1 MKMKSKVSLSFGKIP
16 DGDLTIVAKTVL
28 ENMYARAVY
37 DSPPVPESVLRAA
50 IAAFQEAKVEQADGG
65 RRATAAKNQR
75 RAELL
80 DLLRKLA
87 YYVQIACDGELATL
101 LSSGF
106 QAKSENRSQTPL
118 EKAVLRR
125 VVHGRSGQS
134 LVTTKAQP
142 NVRNWEVIVAELDE
156 DGKPG
161 PYRKATLSTSS
172 RNIPVDGLT
181 PGKLHSYQARALGG
195 STGCSDWSDALIQ
208 RAL

>member
-16 DGDLTIVAKTVL
+16 DDTLTSFAKTVL
-28 ENMYARAVY
+28 AQLYAQAAY
-37 DSPPVPESVLRAA
+37 HSPPVPEADLRAA
-50 IAAFQEAKVEQADGG
+50 IAAFQEAKVEQLDGG
-65 RRATAAKNQR
+65 RKATALKNQR

-106 QAKSENRSQTPL
+106 QAKNENRSQTPL
-118 EKAVLRR
+118 EKAVLLR
-125 VVHGRSGQS
+125 VVHGHSGQS

-142 NVRNWEVIVAELDE
+142 NVRNWEVVVVELDE

-161 PYRKATLSTSS
+161 PNRRTSFQTSS

-195 STGCSDWSDALIQ
+195 STGCSAWSDALIQ

>member
-16 DGDLTIVAKTVL
+16 DSELTLVAKTVL
-28 ENMYARAVY
+28 ENMYARAVFN
-37 DSPPVPESVLRAA
+37 SPPVPESVLRAT

-65 RRATAAKNQR
+65 RRATALKNQR

-87 YYVQIACDGELATL
+87 DYVQLTCDGDMVIL

-106 QAKSENRSQTPL
+106 QAKSENRSRTPL
-118 EKAVLRR
+118 EKAVLLR
-125 VVHGRSGQS
+125 VVHGHSGQS

-142 NVRNWEVIVAELDE
+142 NVRSWEVVVVELAE

-161 PYRKATLSTSS
+161 PNRKVSLHTSS
-172 RNIPVDGLT
+172 RNIPVNGLT

-195 STGCSDWSDALIQ
+195 STGSSAWSDPLIQ